1 MTKQELIQR
10 LDDLEWEDFE
20 VKEAKANVPKNSW
33 ETVSAFSNTSGG
45 WLVFGIKQAG
55 KDFHIQGL
63 TNPEKIEQDFLNGL
77 RGDKF
82 NVHISTQQAKYDIDD
97 KVVLAF
103 HIPASNKKPVYYNAQ
118 SNTFIRRGS
127 SDHKATKEEV
137 DTMYRDQTFGAK
149 TSGTIPDTSIKDLKA
164 KSLNQYRDYMSRFNP
179 DVSYNQLGEDDFLT
193 KLRIIEGGLCTYSG
207 LLMFGNRSTIEKH
220 FPDFWVDLLEI
231 PGTSYSDAKTR
242 YTFRLDEFDNLWEYY
257 FECFARL
264 KQKVDVKFIITEEGF
279 GKELSPGIIAIREA
293 LVNMLMHADYFSPT
307 HSRIRFLPTILSF
320 TMRVDCQ
327 NHMKSLKEKM
337 FLCPA
342 TQL

>member
-1 MTKQELIQR
+1 MTKEELIQK

-77 RGDKF
+77 RGNKF
-82 NVHISTQQAKYDIDD
+82 NVHISTQQAKYDIGD

-137 DTMYRDQTFGAK
+137 DSMYRDQTFGTK
-149 TSGTIPDTSIKDLKA
+149 TSETVPDTNIKDLKA

-179 DVSYNQLGEDDFLT
+179 DVSYNQLGENDFLT
-193 KLRIIEGGLCTYSG
+193 KLRIAASAHIA
-207 LLMFGNRSTIEKH
+207 
-220 FPDFWVDLLEI
+220 DF
-231 PGTSYSDAKTR
+231 
-242 YTFRLDEFDNLWEYY
+242 
-257 FECFARL
+257 
-264 KQKVDVKFIITEEGF
+264 
-279 GKELSPGIIAIREA
+279 
-293 LVNMLMHADYFSPT
+293 
-307 HSRIRFLPTILSF
+307 
-320 TMRVDCQ
+320 
-327 NHMKSLKEKM
+327 
-337 FLCPA
+337 
-342 TQL
+342 